1 MLVLI
6 DFVTKILYFR
16 DDAVNHCG
24 YFLIQW
30 KTVEVAG
37 LHLEQFVVR
46 LYLSASQSKSI
57 KKSLQKEPTYE

>member
-6 DFVTKILYFR
+6 NFVTKILYFR

-30 KTVEVAG
+30 KTFEVAG

-46 LYLSASQSKSI
+46 LYLTASQSQST
-57 KKSLQKEPTYE
+57 KKPLQKGPTYE